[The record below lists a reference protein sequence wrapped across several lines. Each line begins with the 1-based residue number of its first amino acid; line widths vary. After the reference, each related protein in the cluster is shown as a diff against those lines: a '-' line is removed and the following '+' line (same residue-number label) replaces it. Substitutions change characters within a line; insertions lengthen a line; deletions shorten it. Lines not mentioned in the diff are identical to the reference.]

1 MPQVRSLSLT
11 GTLRGFA
18 APRPLGKR
26 YKQGGS
32 VKISIW
38 IIAVFLLLISNPILA
53 CGGAEYPVMSTS
65 MDDGTK
71 IGLFI
76 LQEQI
81 EKTQEWSPENGEPP
95 LSISAAYQAAIS
107 YGRKKYTRYD
117 DVKVREISIKKYGC
131 SLVSNRWYYV
141 IDLTPIIDGNV
152 VFSRGAW
159 VAVLMDSSV
168 IGSRKY

>member
-1 MPQVRSLSLT
+1 MLHLTAIPLRFIASGKLS
-11 GTLRGFA
+11 
-18 APRPLGKR
+18 R
-26 YKQGGS
+26 YKQRGS
-32 VKISIW
+32 VKISTW
-38 IIAVFLLLISNPILA
+38 TIAVFLLLISIPILA
-53 CGGAEYPVMSTS
+53 CVGAEYPVMSTS
-65 MDDGTK
+65 LDNGTK

-76 LQEQI
+76 SQEQI

-95 LSISAAYQAAIS
+95 LSVSAAYQAAIS

-159 VAVLMDSSV
+159 VAVLMDGSV
-168 IGSRKY
+168 IGPRKY